1 MGNPDNAVDYKATDF
16 FFFSRLKQ
24 RSWKLN
30 LIETHFTKCKKL
42 R

>member
-1 MGNPDNAVDYKATDF
+1 MGNPDNAVDFKATDF
-16 FFFSRLKQ
+16 FFFRLKQ